1 MKKGMRERG
10 VNGDDACNCCF
21 GELLDN
27 NKPFRP
33 LYIFK
38 HVLKN
43 KYSFHYILLVQNKE
57 MIRRDSYTKS
67 RQIVLR
73 V

>member
-43 KYSFHYILLVQNKE
+43 NFVGFI
-57 MIRRDSYTKS
+57 
-67 RQIVLR
+67 
-73 V
+73 

>member
-10 VNGDDACNCCF
+10 GDGVCYCSF

-27 NKPFRP
+27 KKTFWP

-38 HVLKN
+38 QVLKN
-43 KYSFHYILLVQNKE
+43 
-57 MIRRDSYTKS
+57 
-67 RQIVLR
+67 
-73 V
+73 

>member
-1 MKKGMRERG
+1 MYMYINISYINICRLNKNRMKKGGRG
-10 VNGDDACNCCF
+10 RVSGDDVCDCSL

-27 NKPFRP
+27 KTPFRP

-43 KYSFHYILLVQNKE
+43 NFVGFI
-57 MIRRDSYTKS
+57 
-67 RQIVLR
+67 
-73 V
+73 